1 MNFLLLLNKKIVL
14 ITSLLFFLLICI
26 FFIFKLYFPNE
37 KNLVNKEIEISN
49 VDITEPK
56 FAINSPSQKIFVT
69 AKEGNFV
76 DKNKIMLKK
85 NVTFKSNEFSII
97 SDNVIFDRKEQTASS
112 QDQSIFKTK
121 NTTISADGFDIY
133 DKGNKIKFYGKTIVI
148 LK

>member
-1 MNFLLLLNKKIVL
+1 M
-14 ITSLLFFLLICI
+14 
-26 FFIFKLYFPNE
+26 
-37 KNLVNKEIEISN
+37 VNKDIEISN

-56 FAINSPSQKIFVT
+56 FAINSSSQKIFVT

-76 DKNKIMLKK
+76 DQNKIMLKK